1 MVAGAFFLRSY
12 ELANTLMDLTTL
24 LQERLEDRKCRRCG
38 RRLTDP
44 NSIDEGIGPVCKKHD
59 NHEMVVGWADLRM
72 PRTMHGQRDAKMI
85 AEIGF
90 EYFSNWDIVEIM
102 RVNQANGE
110 WFAFAR
116 SKAINPDEVIL
127 IGMSSYGPITDTFE
141 EEMADGTRIKYECVH
156 NDDEWVTEY
165 PEYRGPYPNLDDDK
179 NWRKISNAYA

>member
-24 LQERLEDRKCRRCG
+24 LQERLEGRKCRRCG

-44 NSIDEGIGPVCKKHD
+44 DSIDEGIGPVCKKHD

-90 EYFSNWDIVEIM
+90 EHFSNWDIVEIM

-110 WFAFAR
+110 WFAFGR
-116 SKAINPDEVIL
+116 SKAFNPDEVIL

-141 EEMADGTRIKYECVH
+141 EEMADGTRIRYECVH
-156 NDDEWVTEY
+156 TDDEWLAEY
-165 PEYRGPYPNLDDDK
+165 SEYRGPSESYGQP
-179 NWRKISNAYA
+179 WQKISNAYA